1 MKSWATGKLGNQ
13 PSGQSTNQPINQPT
27 NQSMNQQTT
36 KKPTNQQTNQS
47 IDLIFFKPHKYF
59 HIFVATAPE
68 ANDPQ
73 PTFEDATQGAT
84 SVTKRSGNVY

>member
-1 MKSWATGKLGNQ
+1 MNRPT
-13 PSGQSTNQPINQPT
+13 NQPT
-27 NQSMNQQTT
+27 NQQTNKPTNKQTNQQI
-36 KKPTNQQTNQS
+36 NQQTNQS

-73 PTFEDATQGAT
+73 PTFENATQGAT
-84 SVTKRSGNVY
+84 SATETSGNLY